1 MEKKLW
7 IGLEGME
14 FYAYHGYYE
23 EERKTGGRYVV
34 DVMVYTNAELAET
47 LDDLSGT
54 VNYEQ
59 IYAIVQLHMNEP
71 VKLIEHLASKIMG
84 DLRKFI
90 LKDDFIR
97 IKIQKLDPPL
107 NGKVAAAVVLL
118 EE

>member
-23 EERKTGGRYVV
+23 EERKTGGKYLV

-47 LDDLSGT
+47 LDEINGT
-54 VNYEQ
+54 INYEE
-59 IYAIVQLHMNEP
+59 IYAIVQKNMEEP
-71 VKLIEHLASKIMG
+71 VRLLEHLASKIMT

-90 LKDDFIR
+90 IKDDFIR
-97 IKIQKLDPPL
+97 IKIRKIQPPL
-107 NGKVAAAVVLL
+107 NGKVEAAVVVL